1 MGQQAVGAHCL
12 AAPTDWVADE
22 LEDGVVDGLLQG
34 QLNSRSIGRLIGGQ
48 FLAISYGS
56 GEAPSAINTTK

>member
-12 AAPTDWVADE
+12 AAPTDWVADG

-34 QLNSRSIGRLIGGQ
+34 QLHFRSIGRMIGGQ
-48 FLAISYGS
+48 FLAVSY
-56 GEAPSAINTTK
+56 